1 MHILALQANELVLI
15 LFSGKRMILQT
26 ISRIPFWKKVLTGF
40 ILGALVGVLLGETAT
55 VLKPLG
61 DLFISAIKMLVAPL
75 VFCAIVVSITS
86 LGAQTNLKRLSLKTL
101 GMFML
106 TGTIASLIGLSV
118 GSLIDMGGTMQL
130 ATTEIRERN
139 IPGFAQVLLDMIP
152 VNPFASLAEGK
163 VLQIIVFA
171 ALVGIAINKVG
182 DKAESLK
189 RTIEA
194 GAEVMFQLTRMVLKL
209 TPIGVFGL
217 MAWVVGEYGLS
228 TLLPLGKFI
237 AAIYIAA
244 LIHIIFVY
252 GGLVKFAAG
261 LSPLQ
266 FFRKA
271 MPAQLVAFSTSSS
284 FGTLPAS
291 TRAVETMGVSKHYA
305 AFVMPLGATMNMD
318 GCGGIYPAI
327 AAIFIAQIYNISLD
341 TLDYIMIA
349 VTATVASVGTAGVP
363 GSAMVM
369 LTVTLG
375 VIGLP
380 LEGIAFIAAID
391 RIIDMI
397 RTATNVTGD
406 MMTAVVIG
414 KSENEFDETQF
425 YSNDIQ
431 ETIPSNTQ

>member
-1 MHILALQANELVLI
+1 M
-15 LFSGKRMILQT
+15 MWQT
-26 ISRIPFWKKVLTGF
+26 IKNIPFWQKVLAAF
-40 ILGALVGVLLGETAT
+40 ILGAGVGVIFGESAT

-75 VFCAIVVSITS
+75 IFCAIVVSITS
-86 LGAQTNLKRLSLKTL
+86 LGSEVSLKRLSFKTL
-101 GMFML
+101 AMFMF
-106 TGTIASLIGLSV
+106 TGTIASLIGLTIGSV
-118 GSLIDMGGTMQL
+118 IDMGGSMEL
-130 ATTEIRERN
+130 VATEVRERN
-139 IPGFAQVLLDMIP
+139 VPGFAQVLLDMIP

-163 VLQIIVFA
+163 VLQIIIFA
-171 ALVGIAINKVG
+171 ALIGVAINKVG
-182 DKAESLK
+182 EKAEPLK

-194 GAEVMFQLTRMVLKL
+194 GAEVMFQLTRMVLQL

-237 AAIYIAA
+237 GAIYLAA
-244 LIHIIFVY
+244 FIHIIFVY
-252 GGLVKFAAG
+252 GGLIKFAAK
-261 LSPLQ
+261 LSPVQ

-271 MPAQLVAFSTSSS
+271 IPAQIVAFTTASS

-291 TRAVETMGVSKHYA
+291 TRCTESMGVSKRYGS
-305 AFVMPLGATMNMD
+305 FVLPLGATMNMD

-327 AAIFIAQIYNISLD
+327 AAIFIAQIYGIPLD
-341 TLDYIMIA
+341 MTDYMLIA

-375 VIGLP
+375 VVGLP
-380 LEGIAFIAAID
+380 LEGIAFIAAVD

-414 KSENEFDETQF
+414 KSEGQLDEAQF
-425 YSNDIQ
+425 YAQENAPLEQASN
-431 ETIPSNTQ
+431 

>member
-1 MHILALQANELVLI
+1 M
-15 LFSGKRMILQT
+15 MWQT
-26 ISRIPFWKKVLTGF
+26 IKQIPFWQKVLAGF
-40 ILGALVGVLLGETAT
+40 VLGAMIGVIFGESAT

-61 DLFISAIKMLVAPL
+61 DLFIGAIKMLVAPL
-75 VFCAIVVSITS
+75 VFCAIVVSITA
-86 LGAQTNLKRLSLKTL
+86 LGSQVSLKRLSFKTL
-101 GMFML
+101 AMFMF
-106 TGTIASLIGLSV
+106 TGTLASLIGLTV
-118 GSLIDMGGTMQL
+118 GSLIDMGGSMDL
-130 ATTEIRERN
+130 VATEVRERHV
-139 IPGFAQVLLDMIP
+139 PGFAQVLLDMIP

-171 ALVGIAINKVG
+171 ALIGIAINKVG
-182 DKAESLK
+182 EKAEPLK
-189 RTIEA
+189 RTFEA
-194 GAEVMFQLTRMVLKL
+194 GAEVMFQLTRMVLQL

-217 MAWVVGEYGLS
+217 MAWVVGQYGLS

-244 LIHIIFVY
+244 FIHIIFVY
-252 GGLVKFAAG
+252 GGLIKFVAK

-271 MPAQLVAFSTSSS
+271 MPAQIVAFTTASS

-291 TRAVETMGVSKHYA
+291 TRCTESMGVSKRYGS
-305 AFVMPLGATMNMD
+305 FVLPLGATMNMD

-327 AAIFIAQIYNISLD
+327 AAIFIAQIYGISLD
-341 TLDYIMIA
+341 MTDYMLIA

-369 LTVTLG
+369 LSVTLG
-375 VIGLP
+375 VVGLP

-397 RTATNVTGD
+397 RTSTNVTGD

-414 KSENEFDETQF
+414 KSEGQFDEAQF
-425 YSNDIQ
+425 YAAEDEPLKQTARN
-431 ETIPSNTQ
+431 

>member
-1 MHILALQANELVLI
+1 
-15 LFSGKRMILQT
+15 MILQT
-26 ISRIPFWKKVLTGF
+26 ISRIPFWQKVLAGF

-86 LGAQTNLKRLSLKTL
+86 LGSQTNLKRLSLKTL
-101 GMFML
+101 SMFML
-106 TGTIASLIGLSV
+106 TGTVASLIGLAV

-130 ATTEIRERN
+130 ATTEVRERN

-152 VNPFASLAEGK
+152 VNPFAALADGK

-182 DKAESLK
+182 EKAEPLK

-244 LIHIIFVY
+244 LIHMIFVY

-261 LSPLQ
+261 LSPVQ

-291 TRAVETMGVSKHYA
+291 TRAVETMGVSKRYS

-327 AAIFIAQIYNISLD
+327 AAIFIAQIYGIPLD
-341 TLDYIMIA
+341 TLDYVMIA

-414 KSENEFDETQF
+414 KSENELDVEQF
-425 YSNDIQ
+425 YSN
-431 ETIPSNTQ
+431 ETQTAAVADN

>member
-1 MHILALQANELVLI
+1 MLQVFN
-15 LFSGKRMILQT
+15 
-26 ISRIPFWKKVLTGF
+26 RIPFWQKVLAGF
-40 ILGALVGVLLGETAT
+40 ALGAIVGVLFGEQATA
-55 VLKPLG
+55 LKPLG
-61 DLFISAIKMLVAPL
+61 DLFIGAIKMLVAPL

-86 LGAQTNLKRLSLKTL
+86 LGSQTNLKRLSFKTL

-106 TGTIASLIGLSV
+106 TGTAASFIGLTIGSV
-118 GSLIDMGGTMQL
+118 IDMGGTLEL
-130 ATTEIRERN
+130 ATSEVRERD
-139 IPGFAQVLLDMIP
+139 IPGFAQVLLNMIP

-171 ALVGIAINKVG
+171 ALIGIAINAVG
-182 DKAESLK
+182 EKAEPLK
-189 RTIEA
+189 KTIEA

-217 MAWVVGEYGLS
+217 MAWVIGKYGLT

-237 AAIYIAA
+237 IAIYIAA

-252 GGLVKFAAG
+252 GGLIKFVAKV
-261 LSPLQ
+261 SPLK

-271 MPAQLVAFSTSSS
+271 MPAQLVAFTTASS
-284 FGTLPAS
+284 FGTLPVS
-291 TRAVETMGVSKHYA
+291 TKCSESMGVSKRYS
-305 AFVMPLGATMNMD
+305 AFVLPLGATMNMD

-327 AAIFIAQIYNISLD
+327 AAIFIAQIYGIPLD
-341 TLDYIMIA
+341 MSDYMLIA
-349 VTATVASVGTAGVP
+349 ITATVASVGTAGVP

-375 VIGLP
+375 AVGLP

-391 RIIDMI
+391 RVIDMI

-406 MMTAVVIG
+406 MMTAVVVG
-414 KSENEFDETQF
+414 KSEGQFDQAQF
-425 YSNDIQ
+425 DSDENRVEHQ
-431 ETIPSNTQ
+431 AA

>member
-1 MHILALQANELVLI
+1 
-15 LFSGKRMILQT
+15 MILDT
-26 ISRIPFWKKVLTGF
+26 FKRIPFWQKVLAGF
-40 ILGALVGVLLGETAT
+40 ILGTLVGIALGNSAV

-86 LGAQTNLKRLSLKTL
+86 LGSQTNLTRLSMKTL
-101 GMFML
+101 GLFMF
-106 TGTIASLIGLSV
+106 TGTIASFIGLAI
-118 GSLIDMGGTMQL
+118 GSLIDMGGSLEL
-130 ATTEIRERN
+130 ATSEVRERD
-139 IPGFAQVLLDMIP
+139 IPGFAQVLLNMIP

-171 ALVGIAINKVG
+171 ALVGIAINAVGEKAVPLKKVM
-182 DKAESLK
+182 
-189 RTIEA
+189 EA
-194 GAEVMFQLTRMVLKL
+194 SSEVMFQLTRMVLKL

-237 AAIYIAA
+237 IAIYIAA

-252 GGLVKFAAG
+252 GGLVRFAAG
-261 LSPLQ
+261 LSPLK

-271 MPAQLVAFSTSSS
+271 MPAQLVAFSTASS

-291 TRAVETMGVSKHYA
+291 TRCTESMGVSKRYS
-305 AFVMPLGATMNMD
+305 AFVLPLGATMNMD

-327 AAIFIAQIYNISLD
+327 AAIFIAQIYGIPLD
-341 TLDYIMIA
+341 MTDYMLIA

-380 LEGIAFIAAID
+380 LEGIAFIAAVD

-414 KSENEFDETQF
+414 KSEGQL
-425 YSNDIQ
+425 DIAKFNAEEVNAEQ
-431 ETIPSNTQ
+431 QTN

>member
-1 MHILALQANELVLI
+1 MW
-15 LFSGKRMILQT
+15 QT
-26 ISRIPFWKKVLTGF
+26 IKQIPFWQKVLAGF
-40 ILGALVGVLLGETAT
+40 FLGAMIGVIFGESAT

-61 DLFISAIKMLVAPL
+61 DLFIGAIKMLVAPL
-75 VFCAIVVSITS
+75 VFCAIVVSITA
-86 LGAQTNLKRLSLKTL
+86 LGSQVSLKRLSFKTL
-101 GMFML
+101 GMFMF
-106 TGTIASLIGLSV
+106 TGTLASIIGLTV
-118 GSLIDMGGTMQL
+118 GSLIDMGGSMDL
-130 ATTEIRERN
+130 VATEVRERHV
-139 IPGFAQVLLDMIP
+139 PGFAQVLLDMIP

-171 ALVGIAINKVG
+171 ALIGIAINKVG
-182 DKAESLK
+182 EKAEPLK
-189 RTIEA
+189 RTFEA
-194 GAEVMFQLTRMVLKL
+194 GAEVMFQLTRMVLQL

-217 MAWVVGEYGLS
+217 MAWVVGQYGLS

-237 AAIYIAA
+237 GAIYLAA

-252 GGLVKFAAG
+252 GGLIKFAAK
-261 LSPLQ
+261 LSPIQ

-271 MPAQLVAFSTSSS
+271 MPAQIVAFTTASS

-291 TRAVETMGVSKHYA
+291 TRCTESMGVSKRYGS
-305 AFVMPLGATMNMD
+305 FVLPLGATMNMD

-327 AAIFIAQIYNISLD
+327 AAIFIAQIYGIPLD
-341 TLDYIMIA
+341 MTDYMLIA

-369 LTVTLG
+369 LSVTLG
-375 VIGLP
+375 VVGLP

-397 RTATNVTGD
+397 RTSTNVTGD

-414 KSENEFDETQF
+414 KSEGQFDEEQF
-425 YSNDIQ
+425 YADEDKPLKQATS
-431 ETIPSNTQ
+431 

>member
-1 MHILALQANELVLI
+1 
-15 LFSGKRMILQT
+15 MILDT
-26 ISRIPFWKKVLTGF
+26 FKRIPFWQKVLAGF
-40 ILGALVGVLLGETAT
+40 ILGTLVGIALGNSAV

-86 LGAQTNLKRLSLKTL
+86 LGSQTNLTRLSMKTL
-101 GMFML
+101 GLFMF
-106 TGTIASLIGLSV
+106 TGTIASFIGLAI
-118 GSLIDMGGTMQL
+118 GSLIDMGGSLEL
-130 ATTEIRERN
+130 ATSEVRERD
-139 IPGFAQVLLDMIP
+139 IPGFAQVLLNMIP

-171 ALVGIAINKVG
+171 ALVGIAINAVGEKAVPLKKVM
-182 DKAESLK
+182 
-189 RTIEA
+189 EA
-194 GAEVMFQLTRMVLKL
+194 SSEVMFQLTRMVLKL

-237 AAIYIAA
+237 IAIYIAA

-261 LSPLQ
+261 LSPLK

-271 MPAQLVAFSTSSS
+271 MPAQLVAFSTASS

-291 TRAVETMGVSKHYA
+291 TRCTESMGVSKRYS
-305 AFVMPLGATMNMD
+305 AFVLPLGATMNMD

-327 AAIFIAQIYNISLD
+327 AAIFIAQIYGIPLD
-341 TLDYIMIA
+341 MTDYMLIA

-380 LEGIAFIAAID
+380 LEGIAFIAAVD

-414 KSENEFDETQF
+414 KSEGQLDIAQF
-425 YSNDIQ
+425 NAEEVNAEQ
-431 ETIPSNTQ
+431 QTN

>member
-1 MHILALQANELVLI
+1 MMWQAIKN
-15 LFSGKRMILQT
+15 
-26 ISRIPFWKKVLTGF
+26 IPFWQKVLAAF
-40 ILGALVGVLLGETAT
+40 ILGAGVGVIFGESAT

-75 VFCAIVVSITS
+75 IFCAIVVSITS
-86 LGAQTNLKRLSLKTL
+86 LGSEVSLKRLSFKTL
-101 GMFML
+101 AMFMF
-106 TGTIASLIGLSV
+106 TGTIASLIGLTI
-118 GSLIDMGGTMQL
+118 GSLIDMGGSMEL
-130 ATTEIRERN
+130 VATEVRERN
-139 IPGFAQVLLDMIP
+139 VPGFAQVLLDMIP

-163 VLQIIVFA
+163 VLQIIIFA
-171 ALVGIAINKVG
+171 ALIGIAINKVG
-182 DKAESLK
+182 EKAAPLK
-189 RTIEA
+189 HTIEA
-194 GAEVMFQLTRMVLKL
+194 GAEVMFQLTRMVLQL

-237 AAIYIAA
+237 GAIYLAA

-252 GGLVKFAAG
+252 GGLVKFAAK
-261 LSPLQ
+261 LSPVQ

-271 MPAQLVAFSTSSS
+271 IPAQIVAFTTASS

-291 TRAVETMGVSKHYA
+291 TRCTESMGVSKRYGS
-305 AFVMPLGATMNMD
+305 FVLPLGATMNMD

-327 AAIFIAQIYNISLD
+327 AAIFIAQIYGIPLD
-341 TLDYIMIA
+341 MTDYMLIA

-375 VIGLP
+375 VVGLP
-380 LEGIAFIAAID
+380 LEGIAFIAAVD

-414 KSENEFDETQF
+414 KSEGQLDEQQF
-425 YSNDIQ
+425 YTQ
-431 ETIPSNTQ
+431 ENTEIEQARS

>member
-1 MHILALQANELVLI
+1 MW
-15 LFSGKRMILQT
+15 QT
-26 ISRIPFWKKVLTGF
+26 IKQIPFWQKVLAGF
-40 ILGALVGVLLGETAT
+40 VLGAMIGVIFGESAT

-61 DLFISAIKMLVAPL
+61 DLFIGAIKMLVAPL
-75 VFCAIVVSITS
+75 VFCAIVVSITA
-86 LGAQTNLKRLSLKTL
+86 LGSQVSLKRLSFKTL
-101 GMFML
+101 AMFMF
-106 TGTIASLIGLSV
+106 TGTLASLIGLTV
-118 GSLIDMGGTMQL
+118 GSLIDMGGSMDL
-130 ATTEIRERN
+130 VATEVRERHV
-139 IPGFAQVLLDMIP
+139 PGFAQVLLDMIP

-171 ALVGIAINKVG
+171 ALIGIAINKVG
-182 DKAESLK
+182 EKAEPLK
-189 RTIEA
+189 RTFEA
-194 GAEVMFQLTRMVLKL
+194 GAEVMFQLTRMVLQL

-217 MAWVVGEYGLS
+217 MAWVVGQYGLS

-244 LIHIIFVY
+244 FIHIIFVY
-252 GGLVKFAAG
+252 GGLIKFVAK

-271 MPAQLVAFSTSSS
+271 LPAQIVAFTTASS

-291 TRAVETMGVSKHYA
+291 TRCTESMGVSKRYA
-305 AFVMPLGATMNMD
+305 SFVLPLGATMNMD

-327 AAIFIAQIYNISLD
+327 AAIFIAQIYGISLD
-341 TLDYIMIA
+341 MTDYMLIA

-369 LTVTLG
+369 LSVTLG
-375 VIGLP
+375 VVGLP

-397 RTATNVTGD
+397 RTSTNVTGD

-414 KSENEFDETQF
+414 KSEGQFDEAQF
-425 YSNDIQ
+425 YAAEDEPLKQATN
-431 ETIPSNTQ
+431 

>member
-1 MHILALQANELVLI
+1 
-15 LFSGKRMILQT
+15 MIFQT
-26 ISRIPFWKKVLTGF
+26 LKRIPFWQKVLAGF
-40 ILGALVGVLLGETAT
+40 ALGILAGVALGESA
-55 VLKPLG
+55 VILKPLG

-86 LGAQTNLKRLSLKTL
+86 LGSQANLKRLSFKTL
-101 GMFML
+101 GMFMF
-106 TGTIASLIGLSV
+106 TGTMASFIGLAI
-118 GSLIDMGGTMQL
+118 GSSFDMGGSLEL
-130 ATTEIRERN
+130 ATSEVRDRD
-139 IPGFAQVLLDMIP
+139 IPGFAQVLLNMIP

-171 ALVGIAINKVG
+171 ALVGIAINAVG
-182 DKAESLK
+182 EKAEPLK

-194 GAEVMFQLTRMVLKL
+194 GSEVMFELTRMVLKL

-237 AAIYIAA
+237 VAIYVAA

-261 LSPLQ
+261 LSPVQ

-271 MPAQLVAFSTSSS
+271 MPAQLVAFSTASS

-291 TRAVETMGVSKHYA
+291 SKCTESMGVSKRYS
-305 AFVMPLGATMNMD
+305 AFVLPLGATMNMD

-327 AAIFIAQIYNISLD
+327 AAIFIAQIYGIPLD
-341 TLDYIMIA
+341 MTDYMLIA

-375 VIGLP
+375 VVGLP

-391 RIIDMI
+391 RVIDMI

-406 MMTAVVIG
+406 MMTAVVVG
-414 KSENEFDETQF
+414 KSEGQFDEQQF
-425 YSNDIQ
+425 YSDEKALNQ
-431 ETIPSNTQ
+431 AA

>member
-1 MHILALQANELVLI
+1 
-15 LFSGKRMILQT
+15 MILDT
-26 ISRIPFWKKVLTGF
+26 FKRIPFWQKVLAGF
-40 ILGALVGVLLGETAT
+40 ILGTLAGIALGESAI

-86 LGAQTNLKRLSLKTL
+86 LGNQTNLKRLSLKTL
-101 GMFML
+101 GLFML
-106 TGTIASLIGLSV
+106 TGTIASFIGLAV
-118 GSLIDMGGTMQL
+118 GSLIDMGGSLEL
-130 ATTEIRERN
+130 ATSEVRERD
-139 IPGFAQVLLDMIP
+139 IPGFAQVLLNMIP

-171 ALVGIAINKVG
+171 ALVGIAINAVG
-182 DKAESLK
+182 EKAEPLK
-189 RTIEA
+189 KVMEA
-194 GAEVMFQLTRMVLKL
+194 SAEVMFQLTRMVLKL

-237 AAIYIAA
+237 IAIYIAA
-244 LIHIIFVY
+244 FIHIIFVY
-252 GGLVKFAAG
+252 GGLIRFAAG
-261 LSPLQ
+261 LSPVK

-271 MPAQLVAFSTSSS
+271 MPAQLVAFSTASS

-291 TRAVETMGVSKHYA
+291 TRCTEAMGVSKRYS
-305 AFVMPLGATMNMD
+305 AFVLPLGATMNMD

-327 AAIFIAQIYNISLD
+327 AAIFIAQIYGIPLD
-341 TLDYIMIA
+341 MTDYMLIA

-414 KSENEFDETQF
+414 KSEGQLDIEQFNSEETLTEQK
-425 YSNDIQ
+425 IA
-431 ETIPSNTQ
+431 

>member
-1 MHILALQANELVLI
+1 
-15 LFSGKRMILQT
+15 MILKT
-26 ISRIPFWKKVLTGF
+26 LNRIPFWQKVIAGFVLGTLTG
-40 ILGALVGVLLGETAT
+40 VGLGESA
-55 VLKPLG
+55 VMLKPLG

-86 LGAQTNLKRLSLKTL
+86 LGSQGNLKRLSFKTL
-101 GMFML
+101 AMFMF
-106 TGTIASLIGLSV
+106 TGTIASFIGLTV
-118 GSLIDMGGTMQL
+118 GSLMDMGGNLAL
-130 ATTEIRERN
+130 ATSEVRERD
-139 IPGFAQVLLDMIP
+139 IPGFAQVLLNMIP
-152 VNPFASLAEGK
+152 VNPFASLADGN

-171 ALVGIAINKVG
+171 ALVGIAINTVG
-182 DKAESLK
+182 EKAAPLK
-189 RTIEA
+189 NAIEA

-237 AAIYIAA
+237 LAIYIAA
-244 LIHIIFVY
+244 SIHIVFVY

-261 LSPLQ
+261 LSPLK

-271 MPAQLVAFSTSSS
+271 IPAQIVAFSTASS

-291 TRAVETMGVSKHYA
+291 TRCTEAMGVSKRYS
-305 AFVMPLGATMNMD
+305 AFVLPLGATMNMD

-327 AAIFIAQIYNISLD
+327 AAIFIAQIYGISLD
-341 TLDYIMIA
+341 MTDYMLIA
-349 VTATVASVGTAGVP
+349 VTATVASIGTAGVP

-391 RIIDMI
+391 RIVDMI
-397 RTATNVTGD
+397 RTATNITGD

-414 KSENEFDETQF
+414 KSEGQLDVEQF
-425 YSNDIQ
+425 YSD
-431 ETIPSNTQ
+431 ETPVQQPAVS

>member
-1 MHILALQANELVLI
+1 MW
-15 LFSGKRMILQT
+15 QT
-26 ISRIPFWKKVLTGF
+26 IKQIPFWQKVLAGF
-40 ILGALVGVLLGETAT
+40 ILGALTGVIFGESAT
-55 VLKPLG
+55 VLRPLG

-75 VFCAIVVSITS
+75 ILCAIVVSITS
-86 LGAQTNLKRLSLKTL
+86 LGSQVNLKRLSFKTL
-101 GMFML
+101 AMFMF
-106 TGTIASLIGLSV
+106 TGTLASLIGLTV
-118 GSLIDMGGTMQL
+118 GSLIDMGGSMAL
-130 ATTEIRERN
+130 VATEVRERN
-139 IPGFAQVLLDMIP
+139 VPGFAQVLLNMIP

-171 ALVGIAINKVG
+171 ALIGIAINKVG
-182 DKAESLK
+182 EKAEPLK
-189 RTIEA
+189 RGFEA
-194 GAEVMFQLTRMVLKL
+194 GAEVMFQLTRMVLQL

-228 TLLPLGKFI
+228 TLLPLAKFI
-237 AAIYIAA
+237 GAIYLAA

-252 GGLVKFAAG
+252 GGLVKFAAK
-261 LSPLQ
+261 LSPVQ

-271 MPAQLVAFSTSSS
+271 MPAQLVAFSTASS

-291 TRAVETMGVSKHYA
+291 ARCTESMGVSKQYGS
-305 AFVMPLGATMNMD
+305 FVLPLGATMNMD

-327 AAIFIAQIYNISLD
+327 AAIFIAQIYGIPLD
-341 TLDYIMIA
+341 MTDYMLIA

-369 LTVTLG
+369 LSVTLG
-375 VIGLP
+375 VVGLP

-397 RTATNVTGD
+397 RTSTNVTGD

-414 KSENEFDETQF
+414 KSEGQFDEQQF
-425 YSNDIQ
+425 YANDDPIGEDVPEVQ
-431 ETIPSNTQ
+431 LAKSKPVSE

>member
-1 MHILALQANELVLI
+1 
-15 LFSGKRMILQT
+15 MILQT
-26 ISRIPFWKKVLTGF
+26 ISRIPFWQKVLAGF

-86 LGAQTNLKRLSLKTL
+86 LGSQTNLKRLSLKTL

-106 TGTIASLIGLSV
+106 TGTVASLIGLAV

-130 ATTEIRERN
+130 ATTEVRERN

-152 VNPFASLAEGK
+152 VNPFASLADGK

-182 DKAESLK
+182 EKAEPLK

-194 GAEVMFQLTRMVLKL
+194 SAEVMFQLTRMVLKL

-244 LIHIIFVY
+244 LIHMIFVY

-261 LSPLQ
+261 LSPVQ

-291 TRAVETMGVSKHYA
+291 TRAVETMGVSKRYS

-327 AAIFIAQIYNISLD
+327 AAIFIAQIYGIPLD
-341 TLDYIMIA
+341 TLDYVMIA

-414 KSENEFDETQF
+414 KSENELDVEQF
-425 YSNDIQ
+425 YSN
-431 ETIPSNTQ
+431 ETQTAAIADN

>member
-1 MHILALQANELVLI
+1 
-15 LFSGKRMILQT
+15 MIFQT
-26 ISRIPFWKKVLTGF
+26 LKRIPFWQKVLAGF
-40 ILGALVGVLLGETAT
+40 AFGIMAGVALGESA
-55 VLKPLG
+55 VMLKPLG

-86 LGAQTNLKRLSLKTL
+86 LGSQANLKRLSFKTL
-101 GMFML
+101 GLFML
-106 TGTIASLIGLSV
+106 TGTAASFIGLAI
-118 GSLIDMGGTMQL
+118 GSSFDMGGSIEL
-130 ATTEIRERN
+130 ATTEVRDRD
-139 IPGFAQVLLDMIP
+139 IPGFAQVLLNMIP

-171 ALVGIAINKVG
+171 ALVGIAINAVG
-182 DKAESLK
+182 EKAAPLK
-189 RTIEA
+189 NTISA
-194 GAEVMFQLTRMVLKL
+194 GAEVMFELTRMVLKL

-237 AAIYIAA
+237 IAIYVAA

-252 GGLVKFAAG
+252 GGLIKFVAK
-261 LSPLQ
+261 LSPIQ

-271 MPAQLVAFSTSSS
+271 MPAQLVAFSTASS

-291 TRAVETMGVSKHYA
+291 TKCTESMGVSKRYS
-305 AFVMPLGATMNMD
+305 AFVLPLGATMNMD

-327 AAIFIAQIYNISLD
+327 AAIFIAQIYGIPLEMS
-341 TLDYIMIA
+341 DYMLIA
-349 VTATVASVGTAGVP
+349 VTATVASIGTAGVP

-375 VIGLP
+375 VVGLP

-391 RIIDMI
+391 RVIDMI

-406 MMTAVVIG
+406 MMTAVVVG
-414 KSENEFDETQF
+414 KSEGQFDEAQF
-425 YSNDIQ
+425 NSNEKIIEQ
-431 ETIPSNTQ
+431 TA

>member
-1 MHILALQANELVLI
+1 M
-15 LFSGKRMILQT
+15 MWQT
-26 ISRIPFWKKVLTGF
+26 IKNIPFWQKVLAAF
-40 ILGALVGVLLGETAT
+40 ILGAGVGVIFGESAT

-75 VFCAIVVSITS
+75 IFCAIVVSITS
-86 LGAQTNLKRLSLKTL
+86 LGSEVSLKRLSFKTL
-101 GMFML
+101 AMFMF
-106 TGTIASLIGLSV
+106 TGTIASIIGLTIGSV
-118 GSLIDMGGTMQL
+118 IDMGGSMEL
-130 ATTEIRERN
+130 VTTEVRERN
-139 IPGFAQVLLDMIP
+139 VPGFAQVLLDMIP

-163 VLQIIVFA
+163 VLQIIIFA
-171 ALVGIAINKVG
+171 ALIGIAINKVG
-182 DKAESLK
+182 EKAEPLK

-194 GAEVMFQLTRMVLKL
+194 GAEVMFQLTRMVLQL

-237 AAIYIAA
+237 GAIYLAA

-252 GGLVKFAAG
+252 GGLVKFAAK
-261 LSPLQ
+261 LSPVQ

-271 MPAQLVAFSTSSS
+271 IPAQIVAFTTASS

-291 TRAVETMGVSKHYA
+291 TRCTESMGVSKRYGS
-305 AFVMPLGATMNMD
+305 FVLPLGATMNMD

-327 AAIFIAQIYNISLD
+327 AAIFIAQIYGIPLD
-341 TLDYIMIA
+341 MTDYLLIA

-375 VIGLP
+375 VVGLP
-380 LEGIAFIAAID
+380 LEGIAFIAAVD

-414 KSENEFDETQF
+414 KSEGQLDEQQF
-425 YSNDIQ
+425 YTQ
-431 ETIPSNTQ
+431 ETEQIEQVRS

>member
-1 MHILALQANELVLI
+1 
-15 LFSGKRMILQT
+15 MILQT
-26 ISRIPFWKKVLTGF
+26 ISRIPFWQKVLAGF

-86 LGAQTNLKRLSLKTL
+86 LGSQTNLKRLSLKTL

-106 TGTIASLIGLSV
+106 TGTVASLIGLAV

-130 ATTEIRERN
+130 ATTEVRERN

-152 VNPFASLAEGK
+152 VNPFASLADGK

-182 DKAESLK
+182 EKAEPLK

-244 LIHIIFVY
+244 LIHMIFVY

-261 LSPLQ
+261 LNPVQ

-291 TRAVETMGVSKHYA
+291 TRAVETMGVSKRYS

-327 AAIFIAQIYNISLD
+327 AAIFIAQIYGIPLD
-341 TLDYIMIA
+341 TLDYVMIA

-414 KSENEFDETQF
+414 KSENELDVEQF
-425 YSNDIQ
+425 FSNEAQTAAIAD
-431 ETIPSNTQ
+431 N

>member
-1 MHILALQANELVLI
+1 
-15 LFSGKRMILQT
+15 MILQT
-26 ISRIPFWKKVLTGF
+26 ISRIPFWQKVLAGF

-86 LGAQTNLKRLSLKTL
+86 LGSQTNLKRLSLKTL

-106 TGTIASLIGLSV
+106 TGTVASLIGLAV

-130 ATTEIRERN
+130 ATTEVRERN

-152 VNPFASLAEGK
+152 VNPFASLADGK

-182 DKAESLK
+182 EKAEPLK

-244 LIHIIFVY
+244 LIHMIFVY

-261 LSPLQ
+261 LSPVQ

-291 TRAVETMGVSKHYA
+291 TRAVETMGVSKRYS

-327 AAIFIAQIYNISLD
+327 AAIFIAQIYGIPLD
-341 TLDYIMIA
+341 TLDYVMIA

-414 KSENEFDETQF
+414 KSENELDVDQF
-425 YSNDIQ
+425 YSNEIQ
-431 ETIPSNTQ
+431 TAAIADN

>member
-1 MHILALQANELVLI
+1 
-15 LFSGKRMILQT
+15 MILQT
-26 ISRIPFWKKVLTGF
+26 LNRIPFWQKVIAGFVLGTLTG
-40 ILGALVGVLLGETAT
+40 VGLGESA
-55 VLKPLG
+55 VILKPLG

-86 LGAQTNLKRLSLKTL
+86 LGSQGNLKRLSFKTL
-101 GMFML
+101 AMFMF
-106 TGTIASLIGLSV
+106 TGTIASFIGLTI
-118 GSLIDMGGTMQL
+118 GSLIDMGGSLTL
-130 ATTEIRERN
+130 ATTEVRERD
-139 IPGFAQVLLDMIP
+139 IPGFAQVLLNMIP
-152 VNPFASLAEGK
+152 VNPFASLAEGN

-171 ALVGIAINKVG
+171 ALVGIAINAVG
-182 DKAESLK
+182 EKAVPLK
-189 RTIEA
+189 NIMEA

-237 AAIYIAA
+237 MAIYIAA
-244 LIHIIFVY
+244 LIHIIVVY

-261 LSPLQ
+261 LSPIQ

-271 MPAQLVAFSTSSS
+271 LPAQVVAFSTASS

-291 TRAVETMGVSKHYA
+291 TRCTEAMGVSKRYS
-305 AFVMPLGATMNMD
+305 AFVLPLGATMNMD

-327 AAIFIAQIYNISLD
+327 AAIFIAQIYGIPLD
-341 TLDYIMIA
+341 MTDYMLIA

-414 KSENEFDETQF
+414 KSEGQLDVERFYADESIAPQTQ
-425 YSNDIQ
+425 S
-431 ETIPSNTQ
+431 

>member
-1 MHILALQANELVLI
+1 MW
-15 LFSGKRMILQT
+15 QT
-26 ISRIPFWKKVLTGF
+26 IKQIPFWQKVLAGF
-40 ILGALVGVLLGETAT
+40 ILGVGLGVILGEQAT
-55 VLKPLG
+55 QLKPLG
-61 DLFISAIKMLVAPL
+61 DLFIAAIKMLVAPL
-75 VFCAIVVSITS
+75 IFCAIVVSITS
-86 LGAQTNLKRLSLKTL
+86 LGNDVSLKRLSIKTL
-101 GMFML
+101 AMFMF
-106 TGTIASLIGLSV
+106 TGTIASLIGLAI
-118 GSLIDMGGTMQL
+118 GSLIDMGGSLEL
-130 ATTEIRERN
+130 ATTEVRERN
-139 IPGFAQVLLDMIP
+139 VPGFAQVLLDMIP

-171 ALVGIAINKVG
+171 ALVGIAINKIG
-182 DKAESLK
+182 EKAEPLK
-189 RTIEA
+189 RAIEA
-194 GAEVMFQLTRMVLKL
+194 GAEVMFQLTRMVLQL

-237 AAIYIAA
+237 GAIYIAA

-252 GGLVKFAAG
+252 GGLVRFGAG

-271 MPAQLVAFSTSSS
+271 MPAQLVAFTTASS

-291 TRAVETMGVSKHYA
+291 TRATETMGVSKKYG
-305 AFVMPLGATMNMD
+305 AFVLPLGATMNMD

-327 AAIFIAQIYNISLD
+327 AAIFIAQIYGIPLEM
-341 TLDYIMIA
+341 TDYMLIA

-369 LTVTLG
+369 LSVTLG

-380 LEGIAFIAAID
+380 LEGIAFIASID
-391 RIIDMI
+391 RVIDMI

-406 MMTAVVIG
+406 MMTAVVVG
-414 KSENEFDETQF
+414 KSEGQLDEEQF
-425 YSNDIQ
+425 CRVD
-431 ETIPSNTQ
+431 EADAPEVVG

>member
-1 MHILALQANELVLI
+1 MW
-15 LFSGKRMILQT
+15 QT
-26 ISRIPFWKKVLTGF
+26 IKQIPFWQKVLAGF
-40 ILGALVGVLLGETAT
+40 VLGAMIGVIFGESAT

-61 DLFISAIKMLVAPL
+61 DLFIGAIKMLVAPL
-75 VFCAIVVSITS
+75 VFCAIVVSITA
-86 LGAQTNLKRLSLKTL
+86 LGSQVSLKRLSFKTL
-101 GMFML
+101 AMFMF
-106 TGTIASLIGLSV
+106 TGTLASLIGLTV
-118 GSLIDMGGTMQL
+118 GSLIDMGGSMDL
-130 ATTEIRERN
+130 VATEVRERHV
-139 IPGFAQVLLDMIP
+139 PGFAQVLLDMIP

-171 ALVGIAINKVG
+171 ALIGIAINKVG
-182 DKAESLK
+182 EKAEPLK
-189 RTIEA
+189 RTFEA
-194 GAEVMFQLTRMVLKL
+194 GAEVMFQLTRMVLQL

-217 MAWVVGEYGLS
+217 MAWVVGQYGLS

-244 LIHIIFVY
+244 FIHIIFVY
-252 GGLVKFAAG
+252 GGLIKFVAK

-271 MPAQLVAFSTSSS
+271 MPAQIVAFTTASS

-291 TRAVETMGVSKHYA
+291 TRCTESMGVSKRYA
-305 AFVMPLGATMNMD
+305 SFVLPLGATMNMD

-327 AAIFIAQIYNISLD
+327 AAIFIAQIYGISLD
-341 TLDYIMIA
+341 MTDYMLIA

-369 LTVTLG
+369 LSVTLG
-375 VIGLP
+375 VVGLP

-397 RTATNVTGD
+397 RTSTNVTGD

-414 KSENEFDETQF
+414 KSEGQFDEAQF
-425 YSNDIQ
+425 YAAEDEPLKQTARN
-431 ETIPSNTQ
+431 

>member
-1 MHILALQANELVLI
+1 MW
-15 LFSGKRMILQT
+15 QT
-26 ISRIPFWKKVLTGF
+26 IKNIPFWQKVLAAF
-40 ILGALVGVLLGETAT
+40 VLGATVGVIFGESAT

-75 VFCAIVVSITS
+75 IFCAIVVSITS
-86 LGAQTNLKRLSLKTL
+86 LGSQANLKRLSFKTL

-106 TGTIASLIGLSV
+106 TGTIASLIGLTI
-118 GSLIDMGGTMQL
+118 GSLIDMGGTTAL
-130 ATTEIRERN
+130 VASEVSERHV
-139 IPGFAQVLLDMIP
+139 PGFAQVLLNMVP
-152 VNPFASLAEGK
+152 VNPFSSLAEGK

-171 ALVGIAINKVG
+171 ALIGIAINKVG
-182 DKAESLK
+182 EKAEPLK
-189 RTIEA
+189 KTLEA
-194 GAEVMFQLTRMVLKL
+194 GAEVMFQLTRMVLQL

-228 TLLPLGKFI
+228 MLLPLGKFI
-237 AAIYIAA
+237 GAIYLAA

-252 GGLVKFAAG
+252 GGLVKFVAK
-261 LSPLQ
+261 LSPVQ

-271 MPAQLVAFSTSSS
+271 IPAQIVAFTTASS

-291 TRAVETMGVSKHYA
+291 TRCTESMGVSKRYSS
-305 AFVMPLGATMNMD
+305 FVLPLGATMNMD

-327 AAIFIAQIYNISLD
+327 AAIFIAQIYGIPLD
-341 TLDYIMIA
+341 MTDYMLIA

-375 VIGLP
+375 VVGLP

-414 KSENEFDETQF
+414 KSEGQLDQEQF
-425 YSNDIQ
+425 YADDSQ
-431 ETIPSNTQ
+431 KPAPVAS

>member
-1 MHILALQANELVLI
+1 
-15 LFSGKRMILQT
+15 MILDT
-26 ISRIPFWKKVLTGF
+26 FKRIPFWQKVLAGF
-40 ILGALVGVLLGETAT
+40 ILGTLVGMALGSSAV

-86 LGAQTNLKRLSLKTL
+86 LGGQTNLTRLSMKTL
-101 GMFML
+101 GLFMF
-106 TGTIASLIGLSV
+106 TGTIASFIGLTV
-118 GSLIDMGGTMQL
+118 GSFIDMGGSLEL
-130 ATTEIRERN
+130 ATTEVRERD
-139 IPGFAQVLLDMIP
+139 IPGFAQVLLNMIP
-152 VNPFASLAEGK
+152 VNPFASLAEGN

-171 ALVGIAINKVG
+171 ALVGIAINTVG
-182 DKAESLK
+182 EKAEPLK
-189 RTIEA
+189 KVMEA
-194 GAEVMFQLTRMVLKL
+194 SSEVMFQLTRMVLKL

-237 AAIYIAA
+237 IAIYIAA

-261 LSPLQ
+261 LSPVK

-284 FGTLPAS
+284 FGTLPAT
-291 TRAVETMGVSKHYA
+291 TRCSASMGVSKNYS
-305 AFVMPLGATMNMD
+305 AFVLPLGATMNMD

-327 AAIFIAQIYNISLD
+327 AAIFIAQIYGIPLD
-341 TLDYIMIA
+341 MTDYMLIA

-375 VIGLP
+375 VVGLP

-414 KSENEFDETQF
+414 KSEGQLDIEQFNSEETHTEQK
-425 YSNDIQ
+425 
-431 ETIPSNTQ
+431 TA

>member
-1 MHILALQANELVLI
+1 M
-15 LFSGKRMILQT
+15 MWQT
-26 ISRIPFWKKVLTGF
+26 IKQIPFWQKVLAGF
-40 ILGALVGVLLGETAT
+40 ILGASIGIIFGESAT

-75 VFCAIVVSITS
+75 ILCAIVVSITS
-86 LGAQTNLKRLSLKTL
+86 LGSQTSLKRLSFKTL
-101 GMFML
+101 AMFMF
-106 TGTIASLIGLSV
+106 TGTIASLIGLTV
-118 GSLIDMGGTMQL
+118 GSLIDMGGSMEL
-130 ATTEIRERN
+130 VTTEIRERN
-139 IPGFAQVLLDMIP
+139 VPGFSQVLLDMIP
-152 VNPFASLAEGK
+152 VNPFASLAEGN

-182 DKAESLK
+182 EKAAPLK
-189 RTIEA
+189 HAFEA
-194 GAEVMFQLTRMVLKL
+194 GAEVMFQLTRMVLQL

-237 AAIYIAA
+237 GAIYIAA

-252 GGLVKFAAG
+252 GGLIKFAAK
-261 LSPLQ
+261 LSPIQ

-271 MPAQLVAFSTSSS
+271 MPAQIIAFSTASS

-291 TRAVETMGVSKHYA
+291 TRCTESMGVSKQYSS
-305 AFVMPLGATMNMD
+305 FVLPLGATMNMD

-327 AAIFIAQIYNISLD
+327 AAIFIAQIYGIQLD
-341 TLDYIMIA
+341 MTDYMLIA
-349 VTATVASVGTAGVP
+349 VTATLASVGTAGVP

-369 LTVTLG
+369 LSVTLG
-375 VIGLP
+375 VVGLP

-397 RTATNVTGD
+397 RTSTNVTGD

-414 KSENEFDETQF
+414 KSEGLLDEQQF
-425 YSNDIQ
+425 YNNQ
-431 ETIPSNTQ
+431 EADASENITATQTKSASE

>member
-1 MHILALQANELVLI
+1 
-15 LFSGKRMILQT
+15 MILQT
-26 ISRIPFWKKVLTGF
+26 ISRIPFWQKVLAGF

-86 LGAQTNLKRLSLKTL
+86 LGSQTNLKRLSLKTL

-106 TGTIASLIGLSV
+106 TGSVASVIGLAV

-130 ATTEIRERN
+130 ATTEVRERN

-152 VNPFASLAEGK
+152 VNPFASLADGK

-182 DKAESLK
+182 EKAEPLK

-194 GAEVMFQLTRMVLKL
+194 SAAVMFQLTRMVLKL

-244 LIHIIFVY
+244 LIHMIFVY

-261 LSPLQ
+261 LSPVQ

-291 TRAVETMGVSKHYA
+291 TRAVETMGVSKRYS

-327 AAIFIAQIYNISLD
+327 AAIFIAQIYGIPLD
-341 TLDYIMIA
+341 TLDYVMIA

-375 VIGLP
+375 VIRLP

-414 KSENEFDETQF
+414 KSENELDVEQF
-425 YSNDIQ
+425 YSN
-431 ETIPSNTQ
+431 ETQTAAIADN